1 MIELQQNWNKLL
13 LMFQTACYEGQI
25 NFGPVFLKHF
35 PTTIENKPDL
45 TLRSAVDVFHIS
57 SVFT

>member
-13 LMFQTACYEGQI
+13 LMFQTARYEGQI

-35 PTTIENKPDL
+35 PTTIEDKPDI

>member
-1 MIELQQNWNKLL
+1 
-13 LMFQTACYEGQI
+13 MFQTARYEGQI

-35 PTTIENKPDL
+35 PTTIEDKPDL